1 MDTSLH
7 STQIERDGPLL
18 LVHGGAWDI
27 SDAVL
32 EDHRAGLREA
42 LDAGQGPL
50 RNGAAELDA
59 GLMAGRTLDYGAVMA
74 TRRLAHPVRVAHR
87 LLTDGEGRVRMLA
100 STDR

>member
-1 MDTSLH
+1 MDTSLR
-7 STQIERDGPLL
+7 STQIERHGPLL

-27 SDAVL
+27 PDAVL

-74 TRRLAHPVRVAHR
+74 TRRLAHPVRAHR

-100 STDR
+100 SSTDR